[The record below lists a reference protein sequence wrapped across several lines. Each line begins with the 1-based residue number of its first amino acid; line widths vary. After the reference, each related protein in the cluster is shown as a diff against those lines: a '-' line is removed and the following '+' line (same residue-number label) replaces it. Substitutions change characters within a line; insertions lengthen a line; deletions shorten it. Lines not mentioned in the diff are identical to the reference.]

1 MRFAVIRAKMSFW
14 GRAGEQRQDRVE
26 KEGATWGRI
35 AGRLHGFSVFFL
47 FSSFTAHAKKKK
59 KKRAYD
65 EEKDS
70 NLK

>member
-59 KKRAYD
+59 KKGV
-65 EEKDS
+65 
-70 NLK
+70 

>member
-35 AGRLHGFSVFFL
+35 GGRLHGFSVFFL

-59 KKRAYD
+59 KAYD
-65 EEKDS
+65 GEKDS
-70 NLK
+70 DLK